1 MARPFN
7 SQWPPEERAAY
18 DAVFSEACIRE
29 TTSESVGYL
38 QKVVT
43 AAAEKGE
50 RWAVWTL
57 DSAASNGLGL
67 QYRAFARAQSGSE
80 KFLCDLNGQVI
91 SEPKVAGTKVRTST
105 GKQAYQQVLF
115 EVMTLA
121 QLNSSIA
128 ETARNESGLAI
139 NRAHMKIYV
148 TLCEAGND
156 ALGLTPESPEW
167 DRMTPQQA
175 ADILNTTVDDW
186 LLAGGD
192 ANG

>member
-1 MARPFN
+1 MPSVRLN
-7 SQWPPEERAAY
+7 L
-18 DAVFSEACIRE
+18 E
-29 TTSESVGYL
+29 T
-38 QKVVT
+38 K
-43 AAAEKGE
+43 
-50 RWAVWTL
+50 
-57 DSAASNGLGL
+57 N
-67 QYRAFARAQSGSE
+67 
-80 KFLCDLNGQVI
+80 FLCDLNGEVI
-91 SEPKVAGTKVRTST
+91 SEPKVGGTKVRT
-105 GKQAYQQVLF
+105 GAGNAAYQQVLF

-148 TLCEAGND
+148 TLCEAGNN
-156 ALGLTPESPEW
+156 ALGLRPESPEW